1 MNKRSLCLL
10 LFIAFLLGCF
20 FQYSRFDGFLHLD
33 ALGNRTLAARV
44 LRPMPPEGAE
54 IAREKFLID
63 GEAYDVI
70 MATRLP
76 SDPWPED

>member
-1 MNKRSLCLL
+1 MRRLE
-10 LFIAFLLGCF
+10 LG
-20 FQYSRFDGFLHLD
+20 YRVNNLGSAMVAERAGFL
-33 ALGNRTLAARV
+33 V
-44 LRPMPPEGAE
+44 EGV
-54 IAREKFLID
+54 AREKFLID

>member
-1 MNKRSLCLL
+1 MDILEIIGTPTPGPSDFSVMVAER
-10 LFIAFLLGCF
+10 A
-20 FQYSRFDGFLHLD
+20 GFL
-33 ALGNRTLAARV
+33 V
-44 LRPMPPEGAE
+44 EGV
-54 IAREKFLID
+54 AREKFLID